1 MMYSH
6 TRMLHRGSLIARG
19 SCHASIILN
28 LYLLGSCA
36 HPTRCSSQVLSR
48 CCAMQASSNHSA
60 IPTWRVCTSELT
72 FDLTLTGSPSLL
84 PTISHFSIQRYRCP
98 SIFGHLQRPTGG
110 TFDRQVCHA
119 CVAQDVDVRYLDRIG
134 EKLGEDVGHRLRQM
148 HPLGRRCNPCS
159 LASGGDLRVCAG
171 AGTRAV

>member
-1 MMYSH
+1 
-6 TRMLHRGSLIARG
+6 
-19 SCHASIILN
+19 
-28 LYLLGSCA
+28 
-36 HPTRCSSQVLSR
+36 
-48 CCAMQASSNHSA
+48 MQASSNHSA

-84 PTISHFSIQRYRCP
+84 PTISHFSIQRYRCT

-148 HPLGRRCNPCS
+148 HLLGRRCNSCCPGRGRSSGVCRRWDAGCVRHEGSSPSAPSTAGIPWSLLRCWLVREIHCS
-159 LASGGDLRVCAG
+159 VRHG
-171 AGTRAV
+171 RAPYIS